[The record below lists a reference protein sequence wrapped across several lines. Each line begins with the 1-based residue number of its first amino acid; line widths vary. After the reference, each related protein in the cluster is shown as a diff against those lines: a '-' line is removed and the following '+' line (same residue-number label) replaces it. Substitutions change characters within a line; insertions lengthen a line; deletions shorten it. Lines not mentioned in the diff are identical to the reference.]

1 MESSRLSRRGAFVA
15 LTLGATRHVQLG
27 RVSHFLAKINAVV
40 CGEECMHSTDAQ
52 LWRSRA

>member
-15 LTLGATRHVQLG
+15 LTLGATHHVQLG
-27 RVSHFLAKINAVV
+27 RLSHFWAKINAVV
-40 CGEECMHSTDAQ
+40 CSEECMHSTDAQ